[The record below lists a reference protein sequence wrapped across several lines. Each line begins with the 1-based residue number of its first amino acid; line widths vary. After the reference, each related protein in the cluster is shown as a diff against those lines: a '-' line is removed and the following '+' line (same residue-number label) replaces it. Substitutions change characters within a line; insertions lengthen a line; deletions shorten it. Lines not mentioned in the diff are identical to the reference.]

1 MIRVVRGELAEA
13 GAQAILRPV
22 TSDWA
27 AVTPAMRRLEVAA
40 GADLERQCRSLGELP
55 VGSAVVTGAGDLAA
69 EFMIHVVVR
78 SIEQRV
84 TASGVRRAFVAG
96 LRRLE
101 EWGIRRVA
109 MPLLGT
115 GAGNL
120 DAEESAA
127 LLVGVLADAEA
138 GGWAPAE
145 VFIVA
150 DSDYEESATLT
161 RVRAAGQPI
170 EGPAGSD

>member
-13 GAQAILRPV
+13 GTQAILRPV

-27 AVTPAMRRLEVAA
+27 AVTPAMRRLDVAA
-40 GADLERQCRSLGELP
+40 GPEPERQCRRLGELP
-55 VGSAVVTGAGDLAA
+55 VGSAVVTGAGDLTA
-69 EFMIHVVVR
+69 EFMVHVVVR

-84 TASGVRRAFVAG
+84 TPAGIRKAFVAG
-96 LRRLE
+96 LRRLD

-120 DAEESAA
+120 DAEESAR
-127 LLVGVLADAEA
+127 LMVEILAEA
-138 GGWAPAE
+138 EAEGRAPE
-145 VFIVA
+145 DIVIVA
-150 DSDYEESATLT
+150 DSEYEESAIET
-161 RVRAAGQPI
+161 RLRATGQAAEDPAAG
-170 EGPAGSD
+170 A